1 MMGNH
6 PIPLKPDHV
15 TWTDDQWKAIMAT
28 GQDILVAAAA
38 GSGKTAVL
46 VERIIQKITNPE
58 NPVDVDELL
67 VVTFTNASAAEMK
80 HRIGQALE
88 EAVNQQPNSSHLRK
102 QLSLLN
108 RASISTLHSFC
119 LEVIRKFYYLIDI
132 DPAFRIADDTEGTLL
147 REEVLDELF
156 EEEYGKEGNERFYQ
170 LVETFSNDRSDAELQ
185 DLVNHLYFF
194 SQSHPNPELWLDR
207 LTEMYDVNEE
217 GSIDELPFVGTL
229 KFEIGLQL
237 ESARQLLQEGLE
249 LTKKPGGPAP
259 RAENFLNDLEM
270 VEGLLAVKDSW
281 QDLYE
286 KFQTVSFGKLK
297 TCRGSD
303 YDKSIVEESK
313 IIRDQVKSIILKLK
327 DDYFARNPRYYL
339 RDMKEMKDVVET
351 LAALVK
357 TFMARYQEKKREK
370 GIVDFSDLEHYCLS
384 ILTESEIEGERVPS
398 EAALYYQHH
407 FKEVLV
413 DEYQDINLVQEAI
426 LRLVSRG
433 PEREG
438 NLFMVGDVKQ
448 SIYRFR
454 LAEPN
459 LFLEKYRRF
468 TADGE
473 ESGLKIDLSKNFR
486 SRYEVLAGTN
496 FLFKQIMGAKVGE
509 IEYDEQAELVKGSSY
524 PEEEEYPV
532 EVILMDQGNKQERS
546 ASSEEEAA
554 GNLFEE
560 EDLEQSQIEARWM
573 ARKMKELISERK
585 RIFDPKTNSYR
596 PIQYRD
602 IVILLR
608 SMPWAPEIMEE
619 FKNAGI
625 PVYANLS
632 AGYFNATEIT
642 IMMSL
647 LKVIDNPYQDIP
659 LASVLRSPIVN
670 CSEDEL
676 ARIRLHSKKGSFYD
690 AMKAFIQAV
699 PNSSDEELHEKVSL
713 FANQLPKWRSQAR
726 TGSLSKLIWQL
737 YRDTG
742 FYEFVG
748 GLPGG
753 KQRQANL
760 RALYDRAHQYEST
773 SFRGLFRFLRFIER
787 MNERGDDLGAARALS
802 EQEDVVRIMTIHASK
817 GLEFPVVFVAGLG
830 RKFNFMDLNKSYL
843 MDKEYGFACSYVN
856 VEKRIS
862 YPTIIQM
869 AFKRKKRLQLIAEE
883 MRVLYV
889 ALTRAKEKLYLV
901 GSLKNAEKA
910 ISSWKKALNC
920 SDWLLNEYERAN
932 AVHYLDWIGPALIR
946 HKDAVLLHGVEA
958 EDSTVRKEI
967 WHHPSKWVVHLYHKD
982 EFKEKE
988 TNEKSQEEIGWAERV
1003 EKGQIVPFESSFRE
1017 EIIERLKWKYPFADS
1032 VRLRSKQTVSELKR
1046 LYEIPDETA
1055 GTDLIQR
1062 HEKPIFDRPKFM
1074 QEKQLTPAEIG
1085 TAMHAVMQHIPLSA
1099 APTKESIVELVAQL
1113 QRKELI
1119 TVEQAE
1125 AIRIEEILGFF
1136 ETSVGKRLIHADR
1149 IWRELPFS
1157 MAIQANELSDK
1168 WNQAEESI
1176 LVQGIID
1183 CLFEENGQLV
1193 LLDYKTDRIDHL
1205 VKGGSKE
1212 LQRVL
1217 ENRYRT
1223 QMALYTRAVEQILKR
1238 PLSEAYLYFFDGGRL
1253 LAISNR

>member
-1 MMGNH
+1 MMGKH

-15 TWTDDQWKAIMAT
+15 SWTDDQWKAIMAD

-46 VERIIQKITNPE
+46 VERIIQKITSRK

-88 EAVNQQPNSSHLRK
+88 EAVNQQPNSEHLRK
-102 QLSLLN
+102 QLGLLN

-119 LEVIRKFYYLIDI
+119 LEVIQKFYYLIDI
-132 DPAFRIADDTEGTLL
+132 DPAFRIVENMEGTLL
-147 REEVLDELF
+147 REEALDELF
-156 EEEYGKEGNERFYQ
+156 EEEYGKEGNDRFYQ

-185 DLVNHLYFF
+185 DLVNKLYFF
-194 SQSHPNPELWLDR
+194 SQSHPNPELWLEQLAD
-207 LTEMYDVNEE
+207 MYDVNEE
-217 GSIDELPFVGTL
+217 DSIDELPFLGAL

-237 ESARQLLQEGLE
+237 EIAFQLLREGLE
-249 LTKKPGGPAP
+249 LTKRPGGPAP
-259 RAENFLNDLEM
+259 RAENFLIDLEM
-270 VEGLLAVKDSW
+270 VESLLAAKDSW

-286 KFQTVSFGKLK
+286 KFQNVTFDRLK
-297 TCRGSD
+297 SCRGSE
-303 YDKSIVEESK
+303 YDKTLVDESK
-313 IIRDQVKSIILKLK
+313 NIRDQAKKIIQKIK
-327 DDYFARNPRYYL
+327 DDYFSRNPRYYL
-339 RDMKEMKDVVET
+339 RDLKEMKDVVET
-351 LAALVK
+351 LAYLVK
-357 TFMARYQEKKREK
+357 AFMNRYQEKKREK
-370 GIVDFSDLEHYCLS
+370 GLVDFSDLEHYCLA
-384 ILTESEIEGERVPS
+384 ILTESEANGERVPS
-398 EAALYYQHH
+398 EAALYYQHR

-413 DEYQDINLVQEAI
+413 DEYQDTNLVQEAI
-426 LRLVSRG
+426 LQLVSKR
-433 PEREG
+433 PETDG

-473 ESGLKIDLSKNFR
+473 GSGLKIDLSKNFR

-532 EVILMDQGNKQERS
+532 EVVLMDQGEKQERTVS
-546 ASSEEEAA
+546 TEEDADQA
-554 GNLFEE
+554 LFDE
-560 EDLEQSQIEARWM
+560 EDLEQSQIESRWM
-573 ARKMKELISERK
+573 AGKIRELISERK
-585 RIFDPKTNSYR
+585 PIFDPKTQTHR

-608 SMPWAPEIMEE
+608 SMTWAPEIMEE
-619 FKNAGI
+619 FKKAGI
-625 PVYANLS
+625 PVYADLS
-632 AGYFNATEIT
+632 TGYFNATEIA

-676 ARIRLHSKKGSFYD
+676 AKIRLHSKKGSYYD
-690 AMKAFIQAV
+690 ALKAFIQAV
-699 PNSSDEELHEKVSL
+699 PKPSEEELHEKVSL
-713 FANQLPKWRSQAR
+713 FAKELPKWRSKAR
-726 TGSLSKLIWQL
+726 TGSLSELIWQL

-760 RALYDRAHQYEST
+760 RALYDRARQYEST

-802 EQEDVVRIMTIHASK
+802 EQEDVVRLMTIHSSK

-830 RKFNFMDLNKSYL
+830 KQFNFEDLKKSYL
-843 MDKEYGFACSYVN
+843 MDKEYGFASSYVN

-869 AFKRKKRLQLIAEE
+869 AFKRKKRLESIAEE

-889 ALTRAKEKLYLV
+889 ALTRAKEKLYLI
-901 GSLKNAEKA
+901 GTLKNAEKA
-910 ISSWKKALNC
+910 ISSWKKAL
-920 SDWLLNEYERAN
+920 SRPDWLLSEYDRAN
-932 AVHYLDWIGPALIR
+932 ANCYLDWIGPALVR
-946 HKDAVLLHGVEA
+946 HRDACLLH
-958 EDSTVRKEI
+958 EDETDSPSEIQEI
-967 WHHPSKWVVHLYHKD
+967 WHHPSKWLVHLYHKD
-982 EFKEKE
+982 EFKETV
-988 TNEKSQEEIGWAERV
+988 TNESQEENGWAELV
-1003 EKGQIVPFESSFRE
+1003 EKGKIVPFESSFQK
-1017 EIIERLKWKYPFADS
+1017 EITKQLEWKYPFADS
-1032 VRLRSKQTVSELKR
+1032 VRLRSKQSVSELKR
-1046 LYEIPDETA
+1046 LFEMPDETA
-1055 GTDLIQR
+1055 GTDLIRR
-1062 HEKPIFDRPKFM
+1062 HEKPIFERPKFM
-1074 QEKQLTPAEIG
+1074 QEKKLTPAEIG
-1085 TAMHAVMQHIPLSA
+1085 TAMHAVMQHIPLSVF
-1099 APTKESIVELVAQL
+1099 PTKESIIELVAQL
-1113 QRKELI
+1113 QQKELI
-1119 TVEQAE
+1119 TAEQAE
-1125 AIRIEEILGFF
+1125 AIHIEEILGFF
-1136 ETSVGKRLIHADR
+1136 ETSVGKRLIRADR
-1149 IWRELPFS
+1149 IWREVPFS
-1157 MAIQANELSDK
+1157 MAIEAKELNEK
-1168 WNQAEESI
+1168 WKDVADSV

-1193 LLDYKTDRIDHL
+1193 LLDYKTDRMDRF
-1205 VKGGSKE
+1205 VKGGKDVV
-1212 LQRVL
+1212 QVL
-1217 ENRYRT
+1217 ENRYRI
-1223 QMALYTRAVEQILKR
+1223 QIALYTRAVEQILKR

-1253 LAISNR
+1253 IEINDRL

>member
-1 MMGNH
+1 MGKH

-15 TWTDDQWKAIMAT
+15 SWTDDQWKAIMAD

-46 VERIIQKITNPE
+46 VERIIQKITSRK

-88 EAVNQQPNSSHLRK
+88 EAVNQQPNSEHLRK
-102 QLSLLN
+102 QLGLLN

-119 LEVIRKFYYLIDI
+119 LEVIQKFYYLIDI
-132 DPAFRIADDTEGTLL
+132 DPAFRIVENTEETLL
-147 REEVLDELF
+147 REEALDELF
-156 EEEYGKEGNERFYQ
+156 EEEYGKEGNDRFYQ

-185 DLVNHLYFF
+185 DLVNKLYFF
-194 SQSHPNPELWLDR
+194 SQSHPNPELWLEQLAD
-207 LTEMYDVNEE
+207 MYDVNEE
-217 GSIDELPFVGTL
+217 DSIDELPFLGAL

-237 ESARQLLQEGLE
+237 EVAFQLLREGLE
-249 LTKKPGGPAP
+249 LTKRPGGPAP
-259 RAENFLNDLEM
+259 RAENFLIDLEM
-270 VEGLLAVKDSW
+270 VESLLAAKDSW

-286 KFQTVSFGKLK
+286 KFQKVTFDRLK
-297 TCRGSD
+297 SCRGSE
-303 YDKSIVEESK
+303 YDKTLVDESK
-313 IIRDQVKSIILKLK
+313 NIRDQAKKIIQKIK
-327 DDYFARNPRYYL
+327 DDYFSRNPRYYL
-339 RDMKEMKDVVET
+339 RDLKEMKNVVET
-351 LAALVK
+351 LAYLVK
-357 TFMARYQEKKREK
+357 AFMNRYQEKKREK
-370 GIVDFSDLEHYCLS
+370 GLVDFSDLEHYCLA
-384 ILTESEIEGERVPS
+384 ILTESEANGERVPS
-398 EAALYYQHH
+398 EAALYYQHR

-413 DEYQDINLVQEAI
+413 DEYQDTNLVQEAI
-426 LRLVSRG
+426 LQLVSKR
-433 PEREG
+433 PETDG

-459 LFLEKYRRF
+459 LFLEKYQRF
-468 TADGE
+468 TTDGE
-473 ESGLKIDLSKNFR
+473 GSGLKIDLSKNFR

-532 EVILMDQGNKQERS
+532 EVVLMDQGEKQERAVS
-546 ASSEEEAA
+546 TEEDVDQA
-554 GNLFEE
+554 LFDE

-573 ARKMKELISERK
+573 ARKIRKLISERK
-585 RIFDPKTNSYR
+585 PIFDPKTQTHR

-619 FKNAGI
+619 FKKAGI
-625 PVYANLS
+625 PVYADLS
-632 AGYFNATEIT
+632 TGYFNATEIA

-676 ARIRLHSKKGSFYD
+676 AKIRLHSKKGSYYD
-690 AMKAFIQAV
+690 ALKAFIQAV
-699 PNSSDEELHEKVSL
+699 PKPSEEELHEKVSL
-713 FANQLPKWRSQAR
+713 FAKELPKWRSKAR
-726 TGSLSKLIWQL
+726 TGSLSELIWQL

-760 RALYDRAHQYEST
+760 RALYDRARQYEST

-787 MNERGDDLGAARALS
+787 MNERGDDLGTARALS
-802 EQEDVVRIMTIHASK
+802 EQEDVVRLMTIHASK

-830 RKFNFMDLNKSYL
+830 RKFNFTDFNKPYL
-843 MDKEYGFACSYVN
+843 MDKEYGFASSYVN

-869 AFKRKKRLQLIAEE
+869 AFKRKKRLELMAEE

-889 ALTRAKEKLYLV
+889 ALTRAKEKLYLI
-901 GSLKNAEKA
+901 GTLKNADKA
-910 ISSWKKALNC
+910 ISSWKMAL
-920 SDWLLNEYERAN
+920 SRTDWLLSEYDRAN
-932 AVHYLDWIGPALIR
+932 AKCYLDWIGPALVR
-946 HKDAVLLHGVEA
+946 HKDAYLLHEH
-958 EDSTVRKEI
+958 ETESPLDIQEI
-967 WHHPSKWVVHLYHKD
+967 WHHPSKWLIHLYHKD
-982 EFKEKE
+982 EFKETV
-988 TNEKSQEEIGWAERV
+988 TNEGQEENGWAELV
-1003 EKGQIVPFESSFRE
+1003 EKGKIVPFESSFQK
-1017 EIIERLKWKYPFADS
+1017 EITKRLKWKYPFADS
-1032 VRLRSKQTVSELKR
+1032 VRLRSKQSVSELKR
-1046 LYEIPDETA
+1046 LFEMPDETA
-1055 GTDLIQR
+1055 STDLIRR
-1062 HEKPIFDRPKFM
+1062 HEKPIFERPKFM
-1074 QEKQLTPAEIG
+1074 QEKKLTPAEIG
-1085 TAMHAVMQHIPLSA
+1085 TAMHAVMQHIPLSVF
-1099 APTKESIVELVAQL
+1099 PTKESIIELVAQL
-1113 QRKELI
+1113 QQKELI
-1119 TVEQAE
+1119 TAEQAE
-1125 AIRIEEILGFF
+1125 AIHIEEILGFF
-1136 ETSVGKRLIHADR
+1136 ETSVGKRLIRADR
-1149 IWRELPFS
+1149 IWREVPFS
-1157 MAIQANELSDK
+1157 MAIEAKELNEK
-1168 WNQAEESI
+1168 WKDVEDSV

-1193 LLDYKTDRIDHL
+1193 LLDYKTDRMDRF
-1205 VKGGSKE
+1205 VKGGKDVD
-1212 LQRVL
+1212 QVL
-1217 ENRYRT
+1217 ENRYRI
-1223 QMALYTRAVEQILKR
+1223 QIALYTRAVEQILKR

-1253 LAISNR
+1253 IEINDRL

>member
-1 MMGNH
+1 MMVKH

-15 TWTDDQWKAIMAT
+15 SWTDDQWKAIMAD

-46 VERIIQKITNPE
+46 VERIIQKITSRK

-88 EAVNQQPNSSHLRK
+88 EAVNQQPNSEHLRK
-102 QLSLLN
+102 QLGLLN

-119 LEVIRKFYYLIDI
+119 LEVIQKFYYLIDI
-132 DPAFRIADDTEGTLL
+132 DPAFRIVENTEGMLL
-147 REEVLDELF
+147 REEALDELF
-156 EEEYGKEGNERFYQ
+156 EEEYGKEGNDRFYQ

-185 DLVNHLYFF
+185 DLVNKLYSF
-194 SQSHPNPELWLDR
+194 SQSHPNPELWLEQLAD
-207 LTEMYDVNEE
+207 MYDVNEE
-217 GSIDELPFVGTL
+217 DSIDELPFLGAL

-237 ESARQLLQEGLE
+237 EIAFQLLREGLE
-249 LTKKPGGPAP
+249 LTKRPGGPAP
-259 RAENFLNDLEM
+259 RAENFLIDLEM
-270 VEGLLAVKDSW
+270 VESLLAAKDSW

-286 KFQTVSFGKLK
+286 KFQNVTFDRLK
-297 TCRGSD
+297 SCRGSE
-303 YDKSIVEESK
+303 YDKTLVDESK
-313 IIRDQVKSIILKLK
+313 NIRDQAKKIIQKIK
-327 DDYFARNPRYYL
+327 DDYFSRNPRYYL
-339 RDMKEMKDVVET
+339 RDLKEMKDVVET
-351 LAALVK
+351 LAYLVK
-357 TFMARYQEKKREK
+357 AFMNRYQEKKREK
-370 GIVDFSDLEHYCLS
+370 GLVDFSDLEHYCLA
-384 ILTESEIEGERVPS
+384 ILTESEANGERVPS
-398 EAALYYQHH
+398 EAALYYQHR

-413 DEYQDINLVQEAI
+413 DEYQDTNLVQEAI
-426 LRLVSRG
+426 LQLVSKR
-433 PEREG
+433 PETDG

-473 ESGLKIDLSKNFR
+473 GSGLKIDLSKNFR

-532 EVILMDQGNKQERS
+532 EVVLMDQGEKQERAVS
-546 ASSEEEAA
+546 TEEDADQA
-554 GNLFEE
+554 LFDE
-560 EDLEQSQIEARWM
+560 EDLEQSQIESRWM
-573 ARKMKELISERK
+573 AGKIRELISERK
-585 RIFDPKTNSYR
+585 PIFDPKTQTHR

-608 SMPWAPEIMEE
+608 SMTWAPEIMEE
-619 FKNAGI
+619 FKKAGI
-625 PVYANLS
+625 PVYADLS
-632 AGYFNATEIT
+632 TGYFNATEIA

-676 ARIRLHSKKGSFYD
+676 AKIRLHSKKGSYYD
-690 AMKAFIQAV
+690 ALKAFIQAV
-699 PNSSDEELHEKVSL
+699 PKPSEEELHEKVSL
-713 FANQLPKWRSQAR
+713 FAKELPKWRSKAR
-726 TGSLSKLIWQL
+726 TGSLSELIWQL

-760 RALYDRAHQYEST
+760 RALYDRARQYEST

-802 EQEDVVRIMTIHASK
+802 EQEDVVRLMTIHSSK

-830 RKFNFMDLNKSYL
+830 KQFNFEDLKKSYL
-843 MDKEYGFACSYVN
+843 MDKEYGFASSYVN

-869 AFKRKKRLQLIAEE
+869 AFKRKKRLESIAEE

-889 ALTRAKEKLYLV
+889 ALTRAKEKLYLI
-901 GSLKNAEKA
+901 GTLKNAEKA
-910 ISSWKKALNC
+910 ISSWKKAL
-920 SDWLLNEYERAN
+920 SRPDWLLSEYDRAN
-932 AVHYLDWIGPALIR
+932 ANCYLDWIGPALVR
-946 HKDAVLLHGVEA
+946 HRDACLLH
-958 EDSTVRKEI
+958 EDETDSPSEIQEI
-967 WHHPSKWVVHLYHKD
+967 WHHPSKWLVHLYHKD
-982 EFKEKE
+982 EFKETV
-988 TNEKSQEEIGWAERV
+988 TNESQEENGWAELV
-1003 EKGQIVPFESSFRE
+1003 EKGKIVPFESSFQK
-1017 EIIERLKWKYPFADS
+1017 EITKQLEWKYPFADS
-1032 VRLRSKQTVSELKR
+1032 VRLRSKQSVSELKR
-1046 LYEIPDETA
+1046 LFEMPDETA
-1055 GTDLIQR
+1055 GTDLIRR
-1062 HEKPIFDRPKFM
+1062 HEKPIFERPKFM
-1074 QEKQLTPAEIG
+1074 QEKKLTPAEIG
-1085 TAMHAVMQHIPLSA
+1085 TAMHAVMQHIPLSVF
-1099 APTKESIVELVAQL
+1099 PTKESIIELVAQL
-1113 QRKELI
+1113 QQKELI
-1119 TVEQAE
+1119 TAEQAE
-1125 AIRIEEILGFF
+1125 AIHIEEILGFF
-1136 ETSVGKRLIHADR
+1136 ETSVGKRLIRADR
-1149 IWRELPFS
+1149 IWREVPFS
-1157 MAIQANELSDK
+1157 MAIEAKELNEK
-1168 WNQAEESI
+1168 WKDVADSV

-1193 LLDYKTDRIDHL
+1193 LLDYKTDRMDRF
-1205 VKGGSKE
+1205 VKGGKDVV
-1212 LQRVL
+1212 QVL
-1217 ENRYRT
+1217 ENRYRI
-1223 QMALYTRAVEQILKR
+1223 QIALYTRAVEQILKR

-1253 LAISNR
+1253 IEINDRL